1 MNLINTTPVP
11 ASILVSE
18 IEGNPTRFGMVVAK
32 ATYRF
37 ESSGPFDLDISDP
50 VPIFRGDVPTPV
62 GLLPR
67 DDLPRSDPA
76 FEVIVLGHA
85 YAPRGKAT
93 GQVRVHLGIGGVSR
107 ELVVFGDR
115 VWQPGGR
122 IGSPIPFTQMPLT
135 WDRAF
140 GGSADILI
148 DKDSSVTVADPTNR
162 LGKGFDHTRAIEG
175 LRQTFDPPAGYP
187 RCDLTRPLPN
197 LEDPAALIAKW
208 DDAPR
213 PACWATVPLDLGL
226 HAVRSIDPHLPLDVL
241 PDANLRPE
249 LFHRA
254 HPDWVISLPQA
265 GTVVVIDGLLPD
277 GPVAFPIHKL
287 RVLADWIIDKEH
299 GTSELVPQMLV
310 ILPDQKRYYLVF
322 RCLVNVAFRPEVE
335 RSVRLRLAE
344 GWYQPTLAKSV

>member
-1 MNLINTTPVP
+1 MNLVNTTPVP

-18 IEGNPTRFGMVVAK
+18 IEGNPSRFGMVVAK

-37 ESSGPFDLDISDP
+37 DSSGPLDVDIIDP
-50 VPIFRGDVPTPV
+50 VPIFPGDVPTPV

-85 YAPRGKAT
+85 YAPRGRAT
-93 GQVRVHLGIGGVSR
+93 GQVRVHLGVGGESR
-107 ELVVFGDR
+107 DLVVFGDR
-115 VWQPGGR
+115 VWQASGR
-122 IGSPIPFTQMPLT
+122 IGPPVPFTQMPLT

-148 DKDSSVTVADPTNR
+148 DKDSPVTVADPTNR
-162 LGKGFDHTRAIEG
+162 LGKGFDHTRAVEG
-175 LRQTFDPPAGYP
+175 LRQTFNPPEGYP
-187 RCDLTRPLPN
+187 RCDLHRPLPN

-208 DDAPR
+208 EDAPR
-213 PACWATVPLDLGL
+213 PVCWGTVPLDLGL
-226 HAVRSIDPHLPLDVL
+226 HAVRSIDPVVPQDYP
-241 PDANLRPE
+241 PDANIRPA

-254 HPDWVISLPQA
+254 HPDWVISLPPTGA
-265 GTVVVIDGLLPD
+265 VVVIDGLTHD

-287 RVLADWIIDKEH
+287 RVLADWIIDKEN

-310 ILPDQKRYYLVF
+310 ILPDQQRYYLVF
-322 RCLVNVAFRPEVE
+322 RSLVNVAFRPGIE

-344 GWYQPTLAKSV
+344 GWYQPTPVRS